1 MSLKKLNIDV
11 NSINEYTLS
20 PKFDKNTKKICSYEN
35 LQKYLSSVNGVLSP
49 TNLYYQ
55 DYRQRML
62 KLVEELDDKKPF
74 TEEMTRFFFRNRDN
88 QNCINFDCEQ
98 LISENEM
105 EESNILISESENESY
120 YESDYSY
127 YDNLENESSDESEYN
142 IMNSSFNSENSY
154 I

>member
-11 NSINEYTLS
+11 NCINEYTLS
-20 PKFDKNTKKICSYEN
+20 PKFDKNIKKICSYEN
-35 LQKYLSSVNGVLSP
+35 LQKYLSKVDGVLSP

-74 TEEMTRFFFRNRDN
+74 TEEMTRFFFKNRNN
-88 QNCINFDCEQ
+88 QNCINVECEQ

-105 EESNILISESENESY
+105 EESNILISDTENENY
-120 YESDYSY
+120 YESDNSY
-127 YDNLENESSDESEYN
+127 YDNLDY
-142 IMNSSFNSENSY
+142 FY
-154 I
+154 F